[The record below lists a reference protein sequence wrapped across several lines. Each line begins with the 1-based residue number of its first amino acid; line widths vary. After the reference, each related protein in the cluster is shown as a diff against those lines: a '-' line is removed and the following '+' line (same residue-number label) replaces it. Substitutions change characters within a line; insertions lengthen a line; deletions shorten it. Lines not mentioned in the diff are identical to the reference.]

1 MRRLSNVSLGARLG
15 AAFALLVGLLLVVA
29 AVGLSGGSSQGT
41 AAEKLHSSLRLTQEV
56 MQVKYRDADF
66 NGWQTAYAFD
76 IIRGAPRATA
86 DSAASRRAFLASAAA
101 FRRELAAVQRE
112 RLSPTQR
119 TQAGAASSAF
129 DQFMA
134 TDNGVI
140 GLYRNGGTRAVAQAN
155 KLVLGREI
163 ALFTQISSSV
173 DRLVASAAREA
184 RLASASASS
193 AQSSSRTT
201 IILVSAIAVLL
212 AAAVAFLVVRYLKR
226 NVRSILDRMS
236 VIQNAF
242 KTHLMAALHSLAGG
256 DLTIRLK
263 ATTSADATDFS
274 RDELGQIRSQVEVFR
289 DGLLDCYKA
298 YNATAENLGELM
310 GEVTTTA
317 RSVDSASKEMSSTS
331 EETGKAT
338 GEIAQAIGDVAQGVE
353 RQVQMLET
361 TRRAAEEVASAV
373 KESAQQAEQTADA
386 ASQAREAAQ
395 LGVEAAGQAN
405 DAMHAVRDSSQD
417 VAKAIGELATK
428 SEHIGEIVAT
438 ITGIAEQTNL
448 LALNAAIEAA
458 RAGDQ
463 GRGFAVV
470 ADEVRKLAEESQRA
484 AHEISEL
491 IGAIQSETRK
501 AVTVVE
507 AGAKRTAD
515 GAAVVEQ
522 TRAAFLTIG
531 HAVDDMT
538 ARIEQIAAGAQQ
550 ITANAA
556 SMQEGMAEIGS
567 VAEESSASTE
577 QVSASTEETSAS
589 AQQIAASAHELATNA
604 EQLNTLVAQFKITA

>member
-1 MRRLSNVSLGARLG
+1 MKRMSNVSLGARLV

-29 AVGLSGGSSQGT
+29 AVGLSGGSAQGT
-41 AAEKLHSSLRLTQEV
+41 AANKLQSSSRLTREV
-56 MQVKYRDADF
+56 MQVKYRGADF

-76 IIRGAPRATA
+76 IIRGAPGATA
-86 DSAASRRAFLASAAA
+86 DSAPSRKAFLASAAS

-112 RLSPTQR
+112 HLSPTQR
-119 TQAGAASSAF
+119 AQAAAASSAF

-134 TDNGVI
+134 TDNRVI
-140 GLYRNGGTRAVAQAN
+140 GLYRNGSPAAVALAN
-155 KLVLGREI
+155 RLVLGREI
-163 ALFTQISSSV
+163 ALFTQISSAV
-173 DRLVASAAREA
+173 DRLVASAAQEA
-184 RLASASASS
+184 RLAGASASS

-212 AAAVAFLVVRYLKR
+212 AAAAAFLVLRYIKR
-226 NVRSILDRMS
+226 NVHSILERMS
-236 VIQNAF
+236 VIQTAF

-263 ATTSADATDFS
+263 ATTSAGATDFPK
-274 RDELGQIRSQVEVFR
+274 DELGQLRSQVEQFR
-289 DGLLDCYKA
+289 GGLLDCYEA
-298 YNATAENLGELM
+298 YNETAENLGELI
-310 GEVTTTA
+310 GEVTSTA
-317 RSVDSASKEMSSTS
+317 GSVDSASKGMSSTS
-331 EETGKAT
+331 EETGRAT
-338 GEIAQAIGDVAQGVE
+338 GEIAQAIGDVAQGAE

-373 KESAQQAEQTADA
+373 KESAEQAEQTAEA
-386 ASQAREAAQ
+386 ASQARDAAQ
-395 LGVEAAGQAN
+395 HGVQAAEQAN
-405 DAMHAVRDSSQD
+405 DAMQAVRDSSQD
-417 VAKAIGELATK
+417 VTRAIGELATK
-428 SEHIGEIVAT
+428 SEQIGEIVGT

-491 IGAIQSETRK
+491 IGAIQDETSK

-507 AGAKRTAD
+507 AGAQRTAD

-522 TRAAFLTIG
+522 TREAFLTIG

-538 ARIEQIAAGAQQ
+538 TRIEQIAAGA
-550 ITANAA
+550 AA
-556 SMQEGMAEIGS
+556 DHRQRREHAGRDG
-567 VAEESSASTE
+567 
-577 QVSASTEETSAS
+577 
-589 AQQIAASAHELATNA
+589 
-604 EQLNTLVAQFKITA
+604 